1 MLDALSTAAKHFTTK
16 AVTENLGQRMAGVA
30 LDLVDEIVWELLDYE
45 DMGAAD
51 DVNETVEAARA
62 QIQLSIEETVESS
75 TNYTVA
81 SFSIKLSDDHSSIA
95 TDLIS
100 EIVARSRQGDGH

>member
-16 AVTENLGQRMAGVA
+16 AVTENLGQQMAEAA
-30 LDLVDEIVWELLDYE
+30 LAPVDEIVSVYLDYV
-45 DMGAAD
+45 DQGPGV
-51 DVNETVEAARA
+51 DVDRTIEEARA
-62 QIQLSIEETVESS
+62 QIQLSLKEAVDVS